1 MKKDNGKTEEEMMS
15 KLWEIED
22 TDYYLI
28 VRVLYT
34 SHPWLV
40 IHHGVNEIAK
50 APLVLFVEDEDIVGN
65 KVSLTLRDSANR
77 GCQCIKR
84 KFILEF
90 HSGTDARAFQAV
102 HNLPLQEHAEK
113 LISYQENERKLT
125 NAAFM
130 KERFER
136 GDVNNVEDDN
146 NIETPNP
153 VRVRDSS
160 NQGCQCI
167 KRLEFHSGT
176 DARAFQAVQNL
187 PLQEHAGRKLT
198 NEDFMKER
206 FERGD
211 ENNVENDNNTE
222 TQNPWD
228 DDDYVL

>member
-1 MKKDNGKTEEEMMS
+1 MS
-15 KLWEIED
+15 ELWEIED
-22 TDYYLI
+22 EDDYLI

-40 IHHGVNEIAK
+40 IHRGVNEVAK
-50 APLVLFVEDEDIVGN
+50 APLVLFVEDEDIVGS
-65 KVSLTLRDSANR
+65 KVSLTLRDSSNR

-90 HSGTDARAFQAV
+90 HSGTDARVFQAA

-113 LISYQENERKLT
+113 LVACQESEKK
-125 NAAFM
+125 A
-130 KERFER
+130 E
-136 GDVNNVEDDN
+136 V
-146 NIETPNP
+146 
-153 VRVRDSS
+153 
-160 NQGCQCI
+160 
-167 KRLEFHSGT
+167 
-176 DARAFQAVQNL
+176 
-187 PLQEHAGRKLT
+187 T
-198 NEDFMKER
+198 NEAFMKER